1 VVKLVAQIIL
11 FFIILILV
19 VFLFTRFF
27 YPEWYFDTGHR
38 ELPNE
43 LEANYIAFGSKGNP
57 SQTDYPLSASDIPR
71 LPLNGVKS
79 TPRLEYILG
88 CLNFKLPKR
97 TEGVFVLTDFKT
109 PTQVLVSI
117 PPIEGGGVDICI
129 PEGTEAYIIIWAKI
143 KLARA
148 SCNLYIQ
155 NIGSMRPSFY

>member
-1 VVKLVAQIIL
+1 MVKLVAQIIL

-57 SQTDYPLSASDIPR
+57 SQTDYPLSTSGIPR
-71 LPLNGVKS
+71 LPLSGIQPR
-79 TPRLEYILG
+79 PRLEYIDR
-88 CLNFKLPKR
+88 CENFKLLDK
-97 TEGVFVLTDFKT
+97 TEGLFVSTDYKE
-109 PTQVLVSI
+109 PNQVLVSI